1 MYIYIIFLFIY
12 IFYIYIVLI
21 LYHIYNMIYFVDLN
35 NIKFNKFII
44 IKRSLMAQWVKSK
57 YLICLWVIGLHK
69 DNKMKL
75 KKKSF

>member
-44 IKRSLMAQWVKSK
+44 IKRSLMAQ
-57 YLICLWVIGLHK
+57 
-69 DNKMKL
+69 
-75 KKKSF
+75 